1 MDRYHRQTLLPS
13 IGPKGQ
19 QSIGDSCVLIVGVG
33 ALGCGVGDLLA
44 RAGVGTIRLVDRDI
58 VDHTNLQRQVLYCQR
73 DANEHRAKAVAA
85 AERLSDINPDITI
98 EPHIADVTA
107 ANIESLAQGCDV
119 LIDGL
124 DNLDTRYLVNDLAV
138 RDGKPY
144 VYGGAV
150 GTGGLVM
157 PLLPTHCGGRVQW
170 DTPTGCLRC
179 VFPEPPPPGTLPT
192 CDTAGVLG
200 PSVSVVSAHQVALV
214 MSLLVGR
221 TGVELD
227 RTMHAVDPWVGESR
241 RIALPKPRPD
251 CPCCGAGVYEWL
263 EGGRGKTTTVLC
275 GRSAVQIH
283 PNNASVMHLPSLA
296 ARLADHGDVRHD
308 EHVLRCTL
316 PDDTTLTVFAD
327 GRAMI
332 STDDPAVARTL
343 YDTYI
348 GS

>member
-19 QSIGDSCVLIVGVG
+19 QAIGASRVLIVGVG
-33 ALGCGVGDLLA
+33 ALGCGVADLLA

-58 VDHTNLQRQVLYCQR
+58 VDHTNLQRQVLYCQE
-73 DANEHRAKAVAA
+73 DANKHRAKAVAA
-85 AERLSDINPDITI
+85 AQRLRNVNPDITI
-98 EPHIADVTA
+98 EPHVADVTA
-107 ANIESLAQGCDV
+107 ANISSLAESCDV

-150 GTGGLVM
+150 GTEGMVM
-157 PLLPTHCGGRVQW
+157 PILPVRCEGPVQW
-170 DTPTGCLRC
+170 DMPTGCLRC

-200 PSVSVVSAHQVALV
+200 PSVSVVSAHQAAIV
-214 MSLLVGR
+214 MSLLIGR
-221 TGVELD
+221 TGTELD
-227 RTMHAVDPWVGESR
+227 RTMHAIDPWAGESR
-241 RIALPKPRPD
+241 RIALPDPRPD

-263 EGGRGKTTTVLC
+263 EGGRGKTAAVLC
-275 GRSAVQIH
+275 GRHAVQIH
-283 PNNASVMHLPSLA
+283 PHNAAAIHLPTLA
-296 ARLADHGDVRHD
+296 VRLVDHGDVRHD
-308 EHVLRCTL
+308 DHVLRCTL
-316 PDDTTLTVFAD
+316 PDDVTLTVFTD

-332 STDDPAVARTL
+332 STNDLAVARRL
-343 YDTYI
+343 YDTHI